1 MKLLAVV
8 IVPLVVL
15 AAILGPQFLFTVDE
29 TQLAIVTR
37 FGQFQREVLTPG
49 LNVKTPFVDRVI
61 YFDNRLLLFDIQ
73 PDSLITEDKRRLVID
88 VYARGRIVDPLLFFT
103 AVRTE
108 AQARTT
114 VNGIIASELRRE
126 IALDLQEEI
135 IRTNREDIMN
145 RVRDAASPR
154 IRELGIQILDVRV
167 KRADFPVEVQESI
180 YARMQAERQR
190 IADRERAEGAE
201 RDAEIRAAVDKEA
214 TVLIAEA
221 ERDANIIRGAGEAE
235 AIKIFAQALE
245 QDPEFYAFQR
255 SLDAY
260 KKFFTPNTTIVLPA
274 DNELFQFLQ
283 NPQGL
288 PDLGA
293 NSSGRASNSL
303 SKLIGVESAV
313 RDFMALRLDIDATE
327 PVLTGL
333 QRMEWDDSSL
343 GCPQSGVFYTQAT
356 VSGYSLVFDHN
367 GEQIEVHSNDDGSQ
381 ITACAS

>member
-1 MKLLAVV
+1 MKLLAVI
-8 IVPLVVL
+8 IVPIVIL
-15 AAILGPQFLFTVDE
+15 AAILGPQFLFVVDE

-37 FGQFQREVLTPG
+37 FGEPRAQITTPG
-49 LNVKTPFVDRVI
+49 LNVKTPFIDKVT

-73 PDSLITEDKRRLVID
+73 PDSLLTEDKRRLVID
-88 VYARGRIVDPLLFFT
+88 VFARGRIVDPLQFFR

-108 AQARTT
+108 SNARLR
-114 VNGIIASELRRE
+114 VNDIIASELRRE
-126 IALDLQEEI
+126 IALDVQEEI
-135 IRTNREDIMN
+135 IRTEREAIMK

-154 IRELGIQILDVRV
+154 INELGIQIIDVRI
-167 KRADFPVEVQESI
+167 KRADFPVEVQESV
-180 YARMQAERQR
+180 YARMQSERQR

-201 RDAEIRAAVDKEA
+201 RDAEIRSAVDKEA

-221 ERDANIIRGAGEAE
+221 ERDANIIRGSGEAD

-274 DNELFQFLQ
+274 DSELFQFLQ

-293 NSSGRASNSL
+293 NSSGGASNSL
-303 SKLIGVESAV
+303 NKLMGVESAV
-313 RDFMALRLDIDATE
+313 RDFMAIRLDIDPTE

-333 QRMEWDDSSL
+333 QWVDWDDSSM
-343 GCPQSGVFYTQAT
+343 GCPRSGVFYTQST

-367 GEQIEVHSNDDGSQ
+367 GEQIEVHTNDDASQ
-381 ITACAS
+381 ITTCAS